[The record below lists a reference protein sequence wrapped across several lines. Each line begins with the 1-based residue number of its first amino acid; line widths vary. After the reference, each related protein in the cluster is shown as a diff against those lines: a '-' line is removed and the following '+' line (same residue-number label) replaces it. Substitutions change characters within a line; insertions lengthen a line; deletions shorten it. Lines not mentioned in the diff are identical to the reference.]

1 MKIPII
7 YNWRSIL
14 VRPLTTVLT
23 VFGIALVV
31 FVFAAVLMLAN
42 GLKKTLVDTG
52 DDNNAIVLRKGAD
65 SEISSII
72 SRDQYNI
79 LRTQPEVAAT
89 ADGIP
94 LAAGELVVVNN
105 IPKRADNEPSNVMV
119 RGVSK
124 ESLLMRSRVRLIEGT
139 MWRPGLSEIIAGSA
153 VSKRFQGCGLGES
166 VKMGGREWVVVGI
179 FEADGTGFESEL
191 WGDVEQFMDAFD
203 RPIFSSVT
211 VRMND
216 PSQFEEMQMRLEGD
230 PRLTVGVQREKEF
243 YEKQSQSLGLFIRV
257 LGLTITIIFSFAAMT
272 GAVITMYSAVAN
284 RASEIG
290 TLRALGFRRR
300 SILSSFLI
308 ECVLISL
315 LGGILGLALA
325 SLLQFV
331 KISTTNFQSFSE
343 LAFGFTLSGGI
354 VVNSLLF
361 AVIMGIIGGMAPAV
375 RAARMKVVSALR
387 AA

>member
-14 VRPLTTVLT
+14 ARPLTTILT
-23 VFGIALVV
+23 VLGIALVV

-42 GLKKTLVDTG
+42 GLKKTLVGTG
-52 DDNNAIVLRKGAD
+52 EETNAIVLRKGAD
-65 SEISSII
+65 SEISSIVT
-72 SRDQYNI
+72 RDQYNI
-79 LRTQPEVAAT
+79 LKTLPEVAVT
-89 ADGIP
+89 ADGTP
-94 LAAGELVVVNN
+94 LVAGELVVVNN
-105 IPKRADNEPSNVMV
+105 IPRRADDGLSNVMV

-124 ESLLMRSRVRLIEGT
+124 ESLLMRSKVRLVKGT
-139 MWRPGLSEIIAGSA
+139 MWRPGLSEIIAGSS
-153 VSKRFQGCGLGES
+153 VSRRFQGCGMGES

-191 WGDVEQFMDAFD
+191 WGDVEQFMDAFE

-211 VRMND
+211 MHMKD
-216 PSQFEEMQMRLEGD
+216 PSRFEEMKTRIEND
-230 PRLTVGVQREKEF
+230 PRLTVSFQREREF

-284 RASEIG
+284 RSAEIG

-300 SILSSFLI
+300 SILASFLV
-308 ECVLISL
+308 ECILISL
-315 LGGILGLALA
+315 LGGMLGLALA
-325 SLLQFV
+325 SLLQFIS
-331 KISTTNFQSFSE
+331 ISTTNFQSFAE
-343 LAFGFTLSGGI
+343 LAFGFSLSSRI
-354 VVNSLLF
+354 AVNSLLF

-375 RAARMKVVSALR
+375 RASRMRVATALR